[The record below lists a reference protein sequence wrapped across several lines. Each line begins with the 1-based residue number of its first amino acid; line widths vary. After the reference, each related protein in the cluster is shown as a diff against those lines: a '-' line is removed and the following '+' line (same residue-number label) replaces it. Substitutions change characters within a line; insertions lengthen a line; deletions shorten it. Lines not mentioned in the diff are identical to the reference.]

1 MSYKYYEQ
9 LSFKITYDFV
19 IQLITTFQA
28 AVAIV
33 LAFQANEVITKA
45 IHRENIS
52 SEYAIVIPALI
63 LASMLFSLLKNKYS
77 SLTSCELEPK
87 IPHFIELVN
96 KY

>member
-1 MSYKYYEQ
+1 MSYKYYEE
-9 LSFKITYDFV
+9 LSLKITNDFV

-52 SEYAIVIPALI
+52 SDYAIVIPALI
-63 LASMLFSLLKNKYS
+63 LASMLFSLLKNKYFN
-77 SLTSCELEPK
+77 LTISELQPK
-87 IPHFIELVN
+87 IPFIELIN